1 MKIDKTGDSKI
12 LFAEDNEVN
21 RFYLRSLIEQHFEGV
36 SILEAQNGKE
46 AVDMYELHRP
56 SLVLLD
62 LNMPVMKGDEAA
74 ARIRTLA
81 NTNEEKVKIIA
92 LTGASPDFQH
102 LSYSNDMMDD
112 YIVKPFKAEVL
123 LDLIAPMLQ
132 RRERIE
138 DPAIEPAIETR
149 GVISSNKHHFDY
161 EELRSSLANDE
172 PLIKE
177 VLGYVAD
184 HLDTFI
190 PRFNTLVL
198 EQNQHE
204 IQKLAHELRG
214 TALNARLSLLAEY
227 MLPIENG
234 SEFDKDFLHKQLQQV
249 SEEINYVKPLLAR
262 MMH

>member
-1 MKIDKTGDSKI
+1 MKIDKTEDLKI

-46 AVDMYELHRP
+46 AVDMYELYRP
-56 SLVLLD
+56 NLVLLD

-74 ARIRTLA
+74 AKIRALA
-81 NTNEEKVKIIA
+81 DMKDDKVKIIA
-92 LTGASPDFQH
+92 LTGASPEFQS
-102 LSYSNDMMDD
+102 LSYSNGIMDD

-123 LDLIAPMLQ
+123 LDLIAPML
-132 RRERIE
+132 RGRESIE
-138 DPAIEPAIETR
+138 SPAIETR
-149 GVISSNKHHFDY
+149 AVVSPNKYHFDY

-184 HLDTFI
+184 HLDTFM

-227 MLPIENG
+227 ILPIENG
-234 SEFDKDFLHKQLQQV
+234 SNFDKDFLHEQLQQV

-262 MMH
+262 MLD